1 MKCCR
6 IHKAN
11 CNVEKPVDVTSNRKK
26 YDTVISPFRKSPRS
40 SIVLNEEDMEGEEG
54 WILTPSMENSMKN
67 SDWLKEE
74 LKDGGL
80 RRMIQDILNSE
91 GGFLGRSEAL
101 KEAKQKNQ
109 CFSYFVDKM
118 LLLTGILTE
127 QESGDIF
134 KSNEKVFLTPVYK
147 TLKKDESIVN
157 KDEICKKISSDS
169 SISSTSDESCST
181 SVSSTSDESSI

>member
-1 MKCCR
+1 
-6 IHKAN
+6 
-11 CNVEKPVDVTSNRKK
+11 
-26 YDTVISPFRKSPRS
+26 
-40 SIVLNEEDMEGEEG
+40 
-54 WILTPSMENSMKN
+54 
-67 SDWLKEE
+67 
-74 LKDGGL
+74 
-80 RRMIQDILNSE
+80 MIQDILNSE

-101 KEAKQKNQ
+101 KEAKHKNQ

-169 SISSTSDESCST
+169 SISSTSDETCST